1 MLDTVGTGLNVSVR
15 HDTHFVATWSV
26 ATIKSLAYSTGLSLC
41 SAFKTAK
48 AVLLQTFSID

>member
-1 MLDTVGTGLNVSVR
+1 MLDTVGTGLNVCVH
-15 HDTHFVATWSV
+15 HDTNIVATWSL

-48 AVLLQTFSID
+48 AVLLQTFSIN